1 MFDEGRRESLG
12 CFSDLKSAGMRGIGA
27 ARAMNEKDGGRWS
40 RSSRSP
46 EVAFK
51 AQIATD
57 VTGEIC
63 TRWNERESTWR
74 KSGSCPSRGISQSK
88 S

>member
-1 MFDEGRRESLG
+1 MTTEHRRGMIVPGTQLGHYQIISMLGAGGMGEVYLAQDLRLGR
-12 CFSDLKSAGMRGIGA
+12 KVAV
-27 ARAMNEKDGGRWS
+27 ARNI
-40 RSSRSP
+40 
-46 EVAFK
+46 F
-51 AQIATD
+51 D

-74 KSGSCPSRGISQSK
+74 KSGSCQSRGTNQSR